1 MLVASHIFA
10 TSCKA
15 GLEPKGLNFISE
27 LKSFDR
33 EIYAL
38 GGLDSGNY
46 KEAIKAGASGVCF
59 MGLAMSGDIE
69 LIKKIAESKNE
80 QI

>member
-1 MLVASHIFA
+1 MDKIKLA

-27 LKSFDR
+27 LKSFDK

-38 GGLDSGNY
+38 GGLDGKNY
-46 KEAIKAGASGVCF
+46 KEAIKAGAN
-59 MGLAMSGDIE
+59 GDIE
-69 LIKKIAESKNE
+69 LIKKIVESKNS
-80 QI
+80 